1 MEFISSDTNVQIDF
15 CTIDKLYLPF
25 KLPYTYIMNN
35 EAIEDELLNPKDL
48 KDQLIQLGLKEVELD
63 IDELFLAEEYGCKYK
78 KLSIYDRIALT
89 IAKNRHILL
98 LTGDLNLRKAAQ
110 KESVEIIGTLGILD
124 RLFGYNYITEAEFDE
139 CIRKLKDLNFVSDIR
154 LPANELEERLTIK
167 KKEEIRANFKVAV

>member
-1 MEFISSDTNVQIDF
+1 M
-15 CTIDKLYLPF
+15 
-25 KLPYTYIMNN
+25 
-35 EAIEDELLNPKDL
+35 
-48 KDQLIQLGLKEVELD
+48 
-63 IDELFLAEEYGCKYK
+63 FLAEEYGRKYK

-110 KESVEIIGTLGILD
+110 KESVEILGTLGILD